1 MSVVVELNGLE
12 MTDRQRT
19 HEYLAGQLQF
29 PDYYGK
35 NLDALYDLL
44 TERKES
50 LEVRFFHSQEMKEQ
64 LGAYGS
70 ALLQTM
76 QEAEN
81 DNLSF
86 ILTIC

>member
-1 MSVVVELNGLE
+1 MVVELNGLE

-19 HEYLAGQLQF
+19 HAYIAQQLQF
-29 PDYYGK
+29 PAYYGK

-44 TERKES
+44 TERKET
-50 LEVRFFHSQEMKEQ
+50 LEVRFYHTEEMKDQ

-70 ALLQTM
+70 ALLHTM

>member
-1 MSVVVELNGLE
+1 MVVELNGLE

-19 HEYLAGQLQF
+19 HDYLAQMLQF
-29 PDYYGK
+29 PAYYGK

-44 TERKES
+44 TERQQP
-50 LEVRFFHSQEMKEQ
+50 LEVRFIHTAQMKEQ

-70 ALLQTM
+70 ALLHTM

-81 DNLSF
+81 DNLSL

>member
-1 MSVVVELNGLE
+1 MVVELNGLE

-19 HEYLAGQLQF
+19 HEYLAEQLQF

-50 LEVRFFHSQEMKEQ
+50 LEVRFFHSQEMKAQ

>member
-1 MSVVVELNGLE
+1 MVVELNGLE

-19 HEYLAGQLQF
+19 HEYLAEQLQF

>member
-1 MSVVVELNGLE
+1 MVVELNGLE

-19 HEYLAGQLQF
+19 HDYIAEQLQF

>member
-1 MSVVVELNGLE
+1 MVVELNGLE

-19 HEYLAGQLQF
+19 HEYLAEQLQF
-29 PDYYGK
+29 PAYYGK

-44 TERKES
+44 TEKKTP
-50 LEVRFFHSQEMKEQ
+50 LEVRFLHTQEMKAQ
-64 LGAYGS
+64 LGSYGS
-70 ALLQTM
+70 ALLNTM

>member
-1 MSVVVELNGLE
+1 MVVELNGLE

-19 HEYLAGQLQF
+19 HEYLAEQLQF
-29 PDYYGK
+29 PGYYGK

>member
-1 MSVVVELNGLE
+1 MVVELNGLE

-19 HEYLAGQLQF
+19 HDYIAEQLQF
-29 PDYYGK
+29 PAYYGK

-44 TERKES
+44 TERQES
-50 LEVRFFHSQEMKEQ
+50 LEVRFLHSQEMKAK

>member
-1 MSVVVELNGLE
+1 MVVELNGLE

-19 HEYLAGQLQF
+19 HDYLAEQLQF

-44 TERKES
+44 TERKEL

>member
-1 MSVVVELNGLE
+1 MVVELNGLE

-19 HEYLAGQLQF
+19 HEYLAEQLQF

-50 LEVRFFHSQEMKEQ
+50 LEVRFIHSQEMKAQ

>member
-1 MSVVVELNGLE
+1 MVVELNGLE

-19 HEYLAGQLQF
+19 HDYIAEQLQF
-29 PDYYGK
+29 PAYYGK

-44 TERKES
+44 TEKKTP
-50 LEVRFFHSQEMKEQ
+50 LEVRFWHTQEMKAH
-64 LGAYGS
+64 LGSYGS
-70 ALLQTM
+70 ALLNTM